1 MRARRILGWVA
12 IGVLGLLVV
21 AVMMIG
27 GIILYDTVF
36 PSQHVAD
43 FTNVTYA
50 DSDGVTLR
58 AYLARPTGAGPHPAL
73 VMVHEFFGL
82 NEDVVKKADALAREG
97 YVVLAVDAYRNQ
109 TTAMVPRAIWLVVT
123 TPQDRIAQDIDAGF
137 AYLTRLEGVDSQR
150 VGAVGFCFGGT
161 QVMKMSARNPDLAA
175 SVIYY
180 GSGPFTRPDQLGV
193 MGARGPVLGI
203 YGEQDN
209 SIPVSE
215 VRAFEQAMQARGV
228 RHQVTIYPGVGHA
241 FVKSDN
247 IVVPG
252 AAQQAWSE
260 MLAFLD
266 KSLKARG

>member
-1 MRARRILGWVA
+1 MKARRILIAIVVGILGLTG
-12 IGVLGLLVV
+12 IGVLAVV
-21 AVMMIG
+21 GVIAFDGM
-27 GIILYDTVF
+27 F
-36 PSQHVAD
+36 PSQRVTD

-50 DSDGVTLR
+50 GVEGVTLR
-58 AYLARPTGAGPHPAL
+58 AYLARPAGTGPHPAL

-82 NEDVVKKADALAREG
+82 NEDVVKKADVLAREG

-109 TTAMVPRAIWLVVT
+109 TTALVPRAIWLVVS

-137 AYLTRLEGVDSQR
+137 AYLARLEGVDPQR

-175 SVIYY
+175 AVIYY
-180 GSGPFTRPDQLGV
+180 GSGPFSRPDQLGV

-203 YGEQDN
+203 YGEQDT

-247 IVVPG
+247 IGVPG
-252 AAQQAWSE
+252 PAQQAWNE
-260 MLAFLD
+260 MLAFLG
-266 KSLKARG
+266 KSLKAE

>member
-1 MRARRILGWVA
+1 MKRVLRLTL
-12 IGVLGLLVV
+12 LGLLGLVV
-21 AVMMIG
+21 LVVMAVG
-27 GIILYDTVF
+27 GLIAYDSVL
-36 PSQHVAD
+36 PSQRVAD

-50 DSDGVTLR
+50 GSDGVTLR
-58 AYLARPTGAGPHPAL
+58 AYLARPSGAGPHPAL

-82 NEDVVKKADALAREG
+82 NEDVVKKADALAWEG

-137 AYLTRLEGVDSQR
+137 AYLARLEGVDSQR

-215 VRAFEQAMQARGV
+215 VRAFEQAMQSRGV

-247 IVVPG
+247 IGVPG
-252 AAQQAWSE
+252 PAQQAWSE

>member
-1 MRARRILGWVA
+1 MQTRRILGRIA
-12 IGVLGLLVV
+12 MGVLGLLVATV
-21 AVMMIG
+21 AVIG

-36 PSQHVAD
+36 PSQRVTD
-43 FTNVTYA
+43 FVNVTFTG
-50 DSDGVTLR
+50 SEGVMLR
-58 AYLARPTGAGPHPAL
+58 AYLARPAGAGPHPAL

-82 NEDVVKKADALAREG
+82 NEDVVKKADVLAQEG

-109 TTAMVPRAIWLVVT
+109 TTALVPRAIWLVAT

-137 AYLTRLEGVDSQR
+137 AYLARLEGVDPQR

-180 GSGPFTRPDQLGV
+180 GSGPFTRPDELGV

-215 VRAFEQAMQARGV
+215 VRAFEQAMEARGV

-241 FVKSDN
+241 FVKSN
-247 IVVPG
+247 TLGVPG
-252 AAQQAWSE
+252 LAQQAWNE

-266 KSLKARG
+266 ESLKAE

>member
-1 MRARRILGWVA
+1 MQTRRILGRIA
-12 IGVLGLLVV
+12 MGVLGLLVATV
-21 AVMMIG
+21 AVIG

-36 PSQHVAD
+36 PSQRVTD
-43 FTNVTYA
+43 FVNVTFTG
-50 DSDGVTLR
+50 SEGVMLR
-58 AYLARPTGAGPHPAL
+58 AYLARPAGAGPHPAL

-82 NEDVVKKADALAREG
+82 NEDVVKKADVLAQEG

-109 TTAMVPRAIWLVVT
+109 TTALVPRAIWLVAT

-137 AYLTRLEGVDSQR
+137 AYLAKLEGVDPKR

-180 GSGPFTRPDQLGV
+180 GSGPFTQPDELGV

-215 VRAFEQAMQARGV
+215 VRAFEQAMEARGV

-241 FVKSDN
+241 FVKSN
-247 IVVPG
+247 TLGVPG
-252 AAQQAWSE
+252 PAQQAWNE

-266 KSLKARG
+266 KSLKAE